1 MYPDIYC
8 KTNPPPSYVFI
19 SVWLFAGVFL
29 FFVIVVA
36 WNHQRECVSHDCLS
50 STLFLV
56 HYAFFAGRF
65 SDSSASLF
73 QVLVWHTRTEKPH
86 LANEPKHR
94 KDTVAI
100 EVWSGLPVI
109 SWLRL
114 PAALCFPLPFGLI
127 QSAGDGQ
134 SLWGA
139 AWFKTPC
146 CLSNMLCENWIA
158 PNTFYKLEW
167 PRLFISSH
175 PQPADVKSK
184 CY

>member
-19 SVWLFAGVFL
+19 SVWWFAGVFL

-50 STLFLV
+50 STLFFSALRFLCRQIFW
-56 HYAFFAGRF
+56 FFLFSFSGAG
-65 SDSSASLF
+65 
-73 QVLVWHTRTEKPH
+73 
-86 LANEPKHR
+86 LAHSHR
-94 KDTVAI
+94 ETTSRKRAQTSKGHRRHRGVIGA
-100 EVWSGLPVI
+100 I